1 MSYGMAYP
9 VVARAEPSARAMF
22 IRRTYGHLA
31 GAVLAFAALESV
43 LLNLP
48 GIDQFVGTL
57 LGGGR
62 MGWLLVLGAFM
73 VVSWLAN
80 SWAHSDTSPGLQYL
94 GLGLYVVAEA
104 VIFVP
109 LLYIAQH
116 FFPGAIQ
123 TAGIL
128 TLAVF
133 VGLTAAVFL
142 TRQDFSYLR
151 SILAIGSLLAL
162 GFIIAA
168 TFINISMIGLVFCFA
183 MIALICGYILY
194 YTSNVLYHYRTD
206 QHVAASLA
214 LFSSIATLFWYVL
227 QVVMSSRRN

>member
-31 GAVLAFAALESV
+31 GAILAFAALETV
-43 LLNLP
+43 LLHLP
-48 GIDQFVGTL
+48 GVDQFVASIWGA
-57 LGGGR
+57 GR

-80 SWAHSDTSPGLQYL
+80 SWAHSDTSRGVQYL
-94 GLGLYVVAEA
+94 GLGLYVLAEA
-104 VIFVP
+104 AIFLP
-109 LLYIAQH
+109 LLYIADR
-116 FFPGAIQ
+116 FYPGAIQ
-123 TAGIL
+123 SAGIM

-151 SILAIGSLLAL
+151 TILAVGGMLAF

-168 TFINISMIGLVFCFA
+168 MFFKPDLLGLVFCFA
-183 MIALICGYILY
+183 MIALMCGYILY
-194 YTSNVLYHYRTD
+194 DTSNVLHHYRTD

-214 LFSSIATLFWYVL
+214 LFSSVALLFWYVL
-227 QVVMSSRRN
+227 RVVMMNRRN

>member
-1 MSYGMAYP
+1 
-9 VVARAEPSARAMF
+9 
-22 IRRTYGHLA
+22 
-31 GAVLAFAALESV
+31 
-43 LLNLP
+43 
-48 GIDQFVGTL
+48 
-57 LGGGR
+57 

-151 SILAIGSLLAL
+151 TILAVGSMLAF

-168 TFINISMIGLVFCFA
+168 MFFKPDLHPKSFDPTAPEEESE
-183 MIALICGYILY
+183 
-194 YTSNVLYHYRTD
+194 
-206 QHVAASLA
+206 SLPQREA
-214 LFSSIATLFWYVL
+214 
-227 QVVMSSRRN
+227 R